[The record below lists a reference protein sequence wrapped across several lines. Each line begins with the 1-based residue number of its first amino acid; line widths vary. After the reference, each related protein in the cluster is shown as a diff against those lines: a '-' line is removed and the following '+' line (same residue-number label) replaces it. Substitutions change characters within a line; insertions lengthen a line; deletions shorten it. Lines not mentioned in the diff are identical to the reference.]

1 MNGSVLYSF
10 TASFTAS
17 AFCIDDDSYR
27 VASEGVPIALRGVLM
42 GLGLFPCRGAWGFSP
57 CALGLIRIMST
68 GGKKGD
74 RGR

>member
-27 VASEGVPIALRGVLM
+27 VASVTLKGVLM
-42 GLGLFPCRGAWGFSP
+42 GLGLLPCRGARGFSP
-57 CALGLIRIMST
+57 CALDQYRVIY
-68 GGKKGD
+68 KQFFPNNY
-74 RGR
+74 